1 MVAKL
6 PLIAV
11 GLLVSGIIG
20 GYAISGA
27 MRGPTLTPTFTP
39 DPAGTVLAGADE
51 PKTSPCAWNDNPFEG
66 VNADEQTDLQLLTAC
81 GLVQGKVQD
90 ITGLVQGEQRIYHFT
105 LLPDADY
112 ASMANAQNTAQ
123 LNGALMVEIE
133 AQDQG
138 LFDHIHVG
146 EHLEVQGPLV
156 TDEAHG
162 WNEIHPAK
170 IVTVL

>member
-1 MVAKL
+1 MAAKL

-27 MRGPTLTPTFTP
+27 MRAPTPTPTFTP
-39 DPAGTVLAGADE
+39 DPAGTVLAGADQ
-51 PKTSPCAWNDNPFEG
+51 PKTSPCAWSDNPFDG
-66 VNADEQTDLQLLTAC
+66 VSANEQADLHLLSAC

-90 ITGLVQGEQRIYHFT
+90 ITVVVQGEQRIYHFT
-105 LLPDADY
+105 LLPDANY
-112 ASMANAQNTAQ
+112 VSMVNDQNTAK
-123 LNGALMVEIE
+123 LNGALMVEVE
-133 AQDQG
+133 LQDQG

-146 EHLEVQGPLV
+146 EHLEVQGPHV
-156 TDEAHG
+156 TDEANG